1 MQIFLSLLVT
11 IISLYVITV
20 FFINMIY
27 EMKNDKW
34 CMPKRKLP
42 RVLWGKHKES
52 IVRVLVITMN
62 DEVLLTY
69 YDRKNNCFGVDNIR
83 LWKYINYPGGKKKS
97 EKYKYVEHPNG

>member
-34 CMPKRKLP
+34 CMPK
-42 RVLWGKHKES
+42 
-52 IVRVLVITMN
+52 RVLVITMN